1 MESKDTRLKFVSW
14 PGSQSF
20 SREISPSSAT
30 IDFDDS
36 SPKYTSLKE
45 ILASSNT
52 RLTCSCTDISIRN
65 PLVKQA
71 AWFYLQPMPAA
82 MKNSSKKCLVCQIVE
97 KMPQDLKHSV
107 KVFLGFIVEHVIWKI
122 TGAFR
127 RN

>member
-1 MESKDTRLKFVSW
+1 MDPKATRLKFVSW

-20 SREISPSSAT
+20 SGEISPF
-30 IDFDDS
+30 DFDDS

-45 ILASSNT
+45 ILATSNP
-52 RLTCSCTDISIRN
+52 RLTCSCIDIPIRN

-82 MKNSSKKCLVCQIVE
+82 MKNSSKKCLVCRIVE

-107 KVFLGFIVEHVIWKI
+107 KVFLRFVKHVVWKI
-122 TGAFR
+122 RGAFR